1 LFKKLFGKGG
11 GSKAPKGF
19 YELTISAIRKL
30 TDDTVEVSFDIAS
43 DKASYFKFTPGQY
56 INFAIEIEGKEE
68 RRSYSICSGPD
79 EKLAVAVKQ
88 VENGK
93 VSTWFNK
100 VAAVGEAIFV
110 SPPEGNFVRPKE
122 AKNIVAI
129 AVGSGITPIMSMA
142 KAAEGSEVNIQ
153 LFYGSRTL
161 NQVIFRDEISALTN
175 TTTSHFLSAE
185 DAQDCTN
192 SRINKES
199 FTQVIKNDLEILKSD
214 GFFICG
220 PEEMIV
226 DMVDVLK
233 TFGVSEDK
241 VFYELFTTPT
251 VLGSKTTSSA
261 GGSFSGTSKVTVIL
275 DDESVTFDLASDG
288 ANILDK
294 VNDEGF
300 DAPYSC
306 KGGVCCTCKAK
317 VVEGNATMTVNYS
330 LTDKEVEE
338 GYILT
343 CQAHPASETLKISYD
358 D

>member
-11 GSKAPKGF
+11 SSKAPKGF
-19 YELTISAIRKL
+19 YELTIASIRRL
-30 TDDTVEVSFDIAS
+30 TADTVEVSFDIPS
-43 DKASYFKFTPGQY
+43 NKESFFKFTPGQY
-56 INFAIEIEGKEE
+56 INFSITIDGKEE
-68 RRSYSICSGPD
+68 RRSYSICSGPN
-79 EKLAVAVKQ
+79 EKLAVAVKK

-93 VSTWFNK
+93 VSTWFNTT
-100 VAAVGEAIFV
+100 AQSGETIFV
-110 SPPEGNFVRPKE
+110 SPPEGNFIRPKE

-142 KAAEGSEVNIQ
+142 KAAESSDVNIK
-153 LFYGSRTL
+153 LLYGSRSMD
-161 NQVIFRDEISALTN
+161 QVIFREELAQLSN
-175 TTTSHFLSAE
+175 TSTSHFLSQE
-185 DAQDCTN
+185 VFEGSVN
-192 SRINKES
+192 SRINKDA
-199 FTQVIKNDLEILKSD
+199 FTLVIKEGLEILKSD

-233 TFGVSEDK
+233 TFGVNEDK
-241 VFYELFTTPT
+241 IFYELFTTPT
-251 VLGSKTTSSA
+251 VLGSKSTGND
-261 GGSFSGTSKVTVIL
+261 GGSFTGTSKVTVLL
-275 DDESVTFDLASDG
+275 DDETVTFDLDADG
-288 ANILDK
+288 PVILDK

-317 VVEGNATMTVNYS
+317 ILEGNATMKVNYS
-330 LTDKEVEE
+330 LTDKEVED

-343 CQAHPASETLKISYD
+343 CQAHPSSETLKISYD

>member
-11 GSKAPKGF
+11 KTKTPKGF
-19 YELTISAIRKL
+19 YELTIAAITKL
-30 TDDTVEVSFDIAS
+30 TDDTVEVSFEIA
-43 DKASYFKFTPGQY
+43 KETQSYFKFTPGQY
-56 INFAIEIEGKEE
+56 VNFAITINGNEE
-68 RRSYSICSGPD
+68 RRSYSICSGPQ
-79 EKLAVAVKQ
+79 ENLAVAVKQ
-88 VENGK
+88 VESGK
-93 VSTWFNK
+93 VSTWFNQTS
-100 VAAVGEAIFV
+100 AVGDSIYV
-110 SPPEGNFVRPKE
+110 SAPEGNFVRPKE

-142 KAAEGSEVNIQ
+142 KAAESSDVRIN
-153 LFYGSRTL
+153 LFYGSRSKK
-161 NQVIFRDEISALTN
+161 QIIFNEAISKLDHTK
-175 TTTSHFLSAE
+175 TTHFLSGEAA
-185 DAQDCTN
+185 DNCVN

-199 FTQVIKNDLEILKSD
+199 FTQAIKKDLEILKSD

-220 PEEMIV
+220 PESMIV
-226 DMVDVLK
+226 DIVEVLK

-251 VLGSKTTSSA
+251 ILGSKTTGNA

-275 DDESVTFDLASDG
+275 DDDTVSFDLDAKGLS
-288 ANILDK
+288 ILEK
-294 VNDEGF
+294 VNKVGF

-317 VVEGNATMTVNYS
+317 IIEGNAIMSVNYS
-330 LTDKEVEE
+330 LTDAEVED

-343 CQAHPASETLKISYD
+343 CQSHPASEVLKITYD

>member
-1 LFKKLFGKGG
+1 MFKKLFGKGG
-11 GSKAPKGF
+11 GSKTPKGF
-19 YELTISAIRKL
+19 YELTISAITKL
-30 TDDTVEVSFDIAS
+30 TDDTVEVSFEIPS
-43 DKASYFKFTPGQY
+43 DKKSYFKFTPGQY
-56 INFAIEIEGKEE
+56 INFAVTIDGNEE
-68 RRSYSICSGPD
+68 RRSYSICSGLQ
-79 EKLAVAVKQ
+79 EKLSVAVKQ

-93 VSTWFNK
+93 VSTWFNST
-100 VAAVGEAIFV
+100 AAVGETIFV
-110 SPPEGNFVRPKE
+110 SAPEGNFVRPKE

-142 KAAEGSEVNIQ
+142 KAAESSDVKIN

-161 NQVIFRDEISALTN
+161 SQVIFRDELSKLTN
-175 TTTSHFLSAE
+175 TKTSHFLSAE
-185 DAQDCTN
+185 AADDCTN

-199 FTQVIKNDLEILKSD
+199 FTQAIKSDLEILKSD

-226 DMVDVLK
+226 DIVEVLNS
-233 TFGVSEDK
+233 FGVSEDK

-251 VLGSKTTSSA
+251 ILGSKSTSSE
-261 GGSFSGTSKVTVIL
+261 GGSFSGTSKVTVLL
-275 DDESVTFDLASDG
+275 DDDSISFDLPSDG
-288 ANILDK
+288 PSILDK
-294 VNDEGF
+294 VNKEGF

-317 VVEGNATMTVNYS
+317 IIEGNATMSVNYS
-330 LTDKEVEE
+330 LTDKEVED

-343 CQAHPASETLKISYD
+343 CQSHPASEVLKISYD

>member
-1 LFKKLFGKGG
+1 MFKKLFGKGG

-19 YELTISAIRKL
+19 YELTIAAIRKL
-30 TDDTVEVSFDIAS
+30 TDDTVEVSFDIPS
-43 DKASYFKFTPGQY
+43 DKQSYFKFTPGQY
-56 INFAIEIEGKEE
+56 VNFSIKIDGNEE
-68 RRSYSICSGPD
+68 RRSYSICSGPQ
-79 EKLAVAVKQ
+79 EKLSVAVKQ

-93 VSTWFNK
+93 VSTWFNTT
-100 VAAVGEAIFV
+100 AAVGETIFV
-110 SPPEGNFVRPKE
+110 SAPEGNFIRPKE

-142 KAAEGSEVNIQ
+142 KAAESSEVNIN
-153 LFYGSRTL
+153 LYYGSRTL
-161 NQVIFRDEISALTN
+161 NQVIFRDELSKLTN
-175 TTTSHFLSAE
+175 TKTSHFLSAE
-185 DAQDCTN
+185 SAEGCTN

-199 FTQVIKNDLEILKSD
+199 FTQTIKDNLEILKSD

-226 DMVDVLK
+226 DMVDVLN

-251 VLGSKTTSSA
+251 VLGSKSTSSA
-261 GGSFSGTSKVTVIL
+261 GTSFSGNSKVTVIL
-275 DDESVTFDLASDG
+275 DDDSISFDLASDG
-288 ANILDK
+288 DTILDK

-317 VVEGNATMTVNYS
+317 ILEGNATMTVNYS

-343 CQAHPASETLKISYD
+343 CQSHPASEVLKISYD

>member
-1 LFKKLFGKGG
+1 MFKKLFGKGG

-19 YELTISAIRKL
+19 YELTIASVRKL
-30 TDDTVEVSFDIAS
+30 TDDTVELSLDIPS
-43 DKASYFKFTPGQY
+43 DKQSYFKFTPGQY
-56 INFAIEIEGKEE
+56 INFSIQLDGKEE
-68 RRSYSICSGPD
+68 RRSYSICSGTD

-93 VSTWFNK
+93 VSTWFNT
-100 VAAVGEAIFV
+100 VASVGDPIFV

-142 KAAEGSEVNIQ
+142 KAAELSGVSVK

-161 NQVIFRDEISALTN
+161 NQVIFRNELSGLTN
-175 TTTSHFLSAE
+175 TATSHFLSAE
-185 DAQDCTN
+185 AAEGTIN

-199 FTQVIKNDLEILKSD
+199 FTSVIKGDLELLKSD

-226 DMVDVLK
+226 DIVEVLN

-241 VFYELFTTPT
+241 VFYELFTIPT
-251 VLGSKTTSSA
+251 VLGSKTTNA
-261 GGSFSGTSKVTVIL
+261 TGGSFSGTSKVTVIL
-275 DDESVTFDLASDG
+275 DDDSVSFDLTSDG
-288 ANILDK
+288 STILDK
-294 VNDEGF
+294 VNNEGF

-317 VVEGNATMTVNYS
+317 VLEGNATMSVNYS